1 MKIPTD
7 KSDISKWLELCKNG
21 LSEFEPHHIKRV
33 GLMGI
38 AFSGKSFS
46 GKSDGFSANDYSDE
60 KAASLFEAA
69 NAGDADAQ
77 CALCIVASLLLE
89 TANNFRPIGWLHTP
103 QRCLGREVSAKPP
116 RRPGR
121 YGPHDK
127 TRRNITANPIN

>member
-7 KSDISKWLELCKNG
+7 KSDISKWLEVCKSA
-21 LSEFEPHHIKRV
+21 LSEFEPHHIQRV

-46 GKSDGFSANDYSDE
+46 GKSAGFSANAYND
-60 KAASLFEAA
+60 KNAARLFEAA

-89 TANNFRPIGWLHTP
+89 HGKQLPPTLAGYISKV
-103 QRCLGREVSAKPP
+103 LGDRASLSPLAVGDAMALTTKP
-116 RRPGR
+116 GA
-121 YGPHDK
+121 
-127 TRRNITANPIN
+127 ISL